1 MSDSHTIE
9 ISALAHGGAG
19 IGRIEG
25 QVVFVPGTVP
35 GDTVR
40 VAVTKRTKNALFG
53 ELQEIVTASPDRA
66 TPPCPNFGR
75 CGGCTWSHV
84 AYPAQATWK
93 QDIVR
98 QSLRRLAGADVE
110 VGWVEDAS
118 LRLGYRTRAE
128 LHGDGKHL
136 GFFQPGS
143 HTILQST
150 ECPTC
155 HPNLNTAWQALMP
168 LGIKGTVTVTVNP
181 EGEEVLVWTQ
191 FVKRKLNDRFP
202 LTNTPNDPERHQFLF
217 DGIPIV
223 NGTFS
228 QASLLLNRLL
238 QRETRKAIGKA
249 DSLLDLYCGNGNLSL
264 PSADSMRVV
273 GADHNR
279 AAIRAARN
287 AGRGD
292 YRTGGEEIMKK
303 LLVQEPWDVILLDP
317 PRTGA
322 KELAPAMAKADARAI
337 VYVSCDPATLAR
349 DIKTLEQGGWQPMS
363 VTAVDLFPNTPHVET
378 VCRLERVS
386 G

>member
-1 MSDSHTIE
+1 MPEIHTIA

-19 IGRIEG
+19 IGRIDG
-25 QVVFVPGTVP
+25 QVIFVPGTVP
-35 GDTVR
+35 GDTAR
-40 VAVTKRTKNALFG
+40 VQVKKRTKNALFG
-53 ELQEIVTASPDRA
+53 ELSEVTTPSPDRVV
-66 TPPCPNFGR
+66 PPCANFGR
-75 CGGCTWSHV
+75 CGACTWSHV
-84 AYPAQATWK
+84 AYPAQADWK

-98 QSLRRLAGADVE
+98 QSLRRLAGVEVE
-110 VGWVEDAS
+110 VGWLEDAS
-118 LRLGYRTRAE
+118 LRFGYRTRAE
-128 LHGDGKHL
+128 FHGDGKYL
-136 GFFQPGS
+136 GFFEPGT
-143 HTILQST
+143 HTILHST

-155 HPNLNTAWQALMP
+155 HPRLNAAWRDLGP
-168 LGIKGTVTVTVNP
+168 LGIKGTVTATVNP

-202 LTNTPNDPERHQFLF
+202 LTNTPNDVDRHQFLF
-217 DGIPIV
+217 DGIPVV
-223 NGTFS
+223 NGAFS

-264 PSADSMRVV
+264 HLAESMRVV

-279 AAIRAARN
+279 AAVRAARN

-292 YRTGGEEIMKK
+292 YRTGGDDIMRK
-303 LLVQEPWDVILLDP
+303 LIAQEPWDVILLDP

-322 KELAPAMAKADARAI
+322 KDLTPAIAAADAGAI

-349 DIKTLEQGGWQPMS
+349 DIKLLQAGRWRPTA

-378 VCRLERVS
+378 VCMLER
-386 G
+386 